1 MYEGFRTLIKAVG
14 TGPHGSRDL
23 AFDEAR
29 EATAALLRGEVAP
42 AQAGAYLVAMRIK
55 GEAPAE
61 LAGTATALA
70 DAAVPLAADTD
81 RPLVACAGSYDGMGR
96 APSLSLAAGV
106 VAAACG
112 AGVVVHCGDT
122 LGPKY
127 GVTPADVLAAL
138 GGPAAPTPQQSRAM
152 LERAGVTLVH
162 AGTAINGWREL
173 AALRNQVGVRGP
185 LHSAEKMVG
194 FFGARRFVVGHTHSS
209 YTDKLVDAL
218 ELLGAERAVAVRGLE
233 GSDVLRPGRPLA
245 FTSRGA
251 VELPERL
258 GERLAGEET
267 APAAAAATRAV
278 LAGERDGLLAYS
290 VALSAGLRLWA
301 AGLADDVHAGTRAA
315 EAALADGRA
324 AATLVA
330 MLDVT
335 SSKHR

>member
-23 AFDEAR
+23 VFEEAR
-29 EATAALLRGEVAP
+29 EATTALLRGEVAP

-127 GVTPADVLAAL
+127 GVTPA
-138 GGPAAPTPQQSRAM
+138 
-152 LERAGVTLVH
+152 
-162 AGTAINGWREL
+162 INGWREL

-209 YTDKLVDAL
+209 YTDKLVAAL